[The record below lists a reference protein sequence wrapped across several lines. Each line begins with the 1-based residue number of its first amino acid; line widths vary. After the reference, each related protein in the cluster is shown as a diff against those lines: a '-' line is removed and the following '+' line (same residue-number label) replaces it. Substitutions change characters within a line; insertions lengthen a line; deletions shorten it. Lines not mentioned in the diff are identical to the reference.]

1 MSLLYTVNNMTLGE
15 RFSGLILDRDTGRVV
30 GTKLASVTGHL
41 LMSVFFCYH
50 NYKHGFNGEQWMI
63 YGTIIAGHKT
73 AEKLIGLKWGGNN
86 ASSSNK
92 SNSN

>member
-1 MSLLYTVNNMTLGE
+1 MTLGE

-41 LMSVFFCYH
+41 LMAVFFCYH
-50 NYKHGFNGEQWMI
+50 NYKLGFNGEQWRI

>member
-1 MSLLYTVNNMTLGE
+1 MENSIPKMSLKE
-15 RFSGLILDRDTGRVV
+15 RFAGLILDRTTGRVV

-41 LMSVFFCYH
+41 LMSIFFAWH
-50 NYKHGFNGEQWMI
+50 NYKTGFNGEQWLI
-63 YGTIIAGHKT
+63 YGSIVAGHKT